1 MSGRKFPASVRMRNR
16 SEIREVFTQG
26 RFRPLGPIG
35 AKYLRTSH
43 PECRFLVTVKKNV
56 GNAPVR
62 NRIKRLL
69 REGLRHHRRDF
80 EIPHDICLMV
90 TRPPKL
96 PLEFSYVN
104 GLISQLAEDLNHHPK
119 TISPFSQND

>member
-35 AKYLRTSH
+35 AKYLRTSL

-62 NRIKRLL
+62 NRVKRLL
-69 REGLRHHRRDF
+69 REGLRLIVETLKF
-80 EIPHDICLMV
+80 LM
-90 TRPPKL
+90 
-96 PLEFSYVN
+96 
-104 GLISQLAEDLNHHPK
+104 ISV
-119 TISPFSQND
+119 

>member
-16 SEIREVFTQG
+16 SVIREVFTQG

-56 GNAPVR
+56 GNAPLR

-90 TRPPKL
+90 TKPLKF
-96 PLEFSYVN
+96 PLESSYVN
-104 GLISQLAEDLNHHPK
+104 GLINQLVEFLNHHPQTLSSVSK
-119 TISPFSQND
+119 ND

>member
-1 MSGRKFPASVRMRNR
+1 MRNR

-56 GNAPVR
+56 GDAPVR

-69 REGLRHHRRDF
+69 REGFPIAEVFRQRAFLFRRWGN
-80 EIPHDICLMV
+80 L
-90 TRPPKL
+90 L
-96 PLEFSYVN
+96 
-104 GLISQLAEDLNHHPK
+104 
-119 TISPFSQND
+119 

>member
-1 MSGRKFPASVRMRNR
+1 MRNR

-43 PECRFLVTVKKNV
+43 PECRFLVTVKNNV

-90 TRPPKL
+90 TKPLKF
-96 PLEFSYVN
+96 PLESSYVN
-104 GLISQLAEDLNHHPK
+104 GLINQLVEFLNHHPQTLSSVSK
-119 TISPFSQND
+119 ND

>member
-1 MSGRKFPASVRMRNR
+1 MRNR
-16 SEIREVFTQG
+16 SEIREVFTKG

-43 PECRFLVTVKKNV
+43 PECRFLVTVKKNT
-56 GNAPVR
+56 GNASVR

-90 TRPPKL
+90 TRPPKT
-96 PLEFSYVN
+96 PLEFSYVD
-104 GLISQLAEDLNHHPK
+104 GLINQLAEDFNHHPQ
-119 TISPFSQND
+119 TMSSLSQND